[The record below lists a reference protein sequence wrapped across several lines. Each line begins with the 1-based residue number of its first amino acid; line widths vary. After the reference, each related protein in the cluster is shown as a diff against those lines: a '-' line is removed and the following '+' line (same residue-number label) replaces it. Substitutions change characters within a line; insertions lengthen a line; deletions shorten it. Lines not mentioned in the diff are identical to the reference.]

1 MHLERNKLKTP
12 GRWVIKIGS
21 AVLTN
26 DGRGL
31 DFDRIQDWV
40 RDIAALQSQ
49 GYQILLVSSGAVAEG
64 LVRLGWQER
73 PKAIHALQAAAAVGQ
88 TGLVQAYETE
98 FAKYQIRTA
107 QILLTAEDLSDR
119 QSYLNARTTI
129 QQLIQLGIVPIINEN
144 DTVGTQEIRFGDNDT
159 LAGLVCNLV
168 EADQLAIL
176 TDQDGLYDSDPRQ
189 NKDAKLVSLAKSGDK
204 ALESMA
210 SSSAGA
216 LGRGGMVTKL
226 RAAELAARSGT
237 DCLIANGRYQ
247 GVISHL
253 AAGEELGTLLTAGT
267 TPVSARKRWLAGK
280 LQVKGKLILD
290 DGAVNVL
297 CDSGR
302 SLLPVG
308 ILRAEGSFIRGELV
322 SCISESGTE
331 LARGLVNY
339 NSEDI
344 TKICGRPSSA
354 IMDILGYCDDEEVIH
369 RDNLVLTQAG

>member
-1 MHLERNKLKTP
+1 MERNKLKTP
-12 GRWVIKIGS
+12 GRWVIKVGS

-73 PKAIHALQAAAAVGQ
+73 PEAIHSLQAAAAVGQ

-98 FAKYQIRTA
+98 FAKYSIRTA
-107 QILLTAEDLSDR
+107 QILLTADDLSDR

-176 TDQDGLYDSDPRQ
+176 TDQDGLYSSDPRT
-189 NKDAKLVSLAKSGDK
+189 NKDAELISLAKSGDK
-204 ALESMA
+204 TLESMA
-210 SSSAGA
+210 GSSAGA
-216 LGRGGMVTKL
+216 LGRGGMTTKL
-226 RAAELAARSGT
+226 RAADLAARSGT
-237 DCLIANGRYQ
+237 NCLIANGRYQ
-247 GVISHL
+247 GVISSL
-253 AAGEELGTLLTAGT
+253 ASGEELGTLLTAGA
-267 TPVSARKRWLAGK
+267 TPVGARKRWLAGQ
-280 LQVKGKLILD
+280 LQVKGKLVLD
-290 DGAVNVL
+290 KGAVNVL
-297 CDSGR
+297 RGSGR

-308 ILRAEGSFIRGELV
+308 VLKVEGRFIRGELV
-322 SCISESGTE
+322 SCISEDGLE

-344 TKICGRPSSA
+344 AKICGQPSSA
-354 IMDILGYCDDEEVIH
+354 ISDILGYCDDEEVIH
-369 RDNLVLTQAG
+369 RDNLVITQAN